1 MIYAH
6 NIGFSIIEFT
16 NENSRKI
23 VGNNGQNEDHAS
35 WKWGVPFKEARMQN
49 LEIKRYTRRA
59 NAWSMCYEILA
70 LLCVTHLSIP
80 NNDATK

>member
-35 WKWGVPFKEARMQN
+35 
-49 LEIKRYTRRA
+49 
-59 NAWSMCYEILA
+59 
-70 LLCVTHLSIP
+70 
-80 NNDATK
+80 